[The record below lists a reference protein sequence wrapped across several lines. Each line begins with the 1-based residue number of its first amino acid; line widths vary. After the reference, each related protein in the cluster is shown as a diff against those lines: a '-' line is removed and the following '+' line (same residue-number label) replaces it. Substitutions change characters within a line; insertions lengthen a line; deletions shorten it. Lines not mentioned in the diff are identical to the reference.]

1 MEKVRKCAYGC
12 HNGFQLFGLDV
23 DEARGKTLLV
33 ARGEVG
39 VVLAH
44 ATDAGLERVDGD
56 VLAEIAGCALPVDL
70 KNSSCVS

>member
-1 MEKVRKCAYGC
+1 MGGFVTYGC
-12 HNGFQLFGLDV
+12 HDGLQLFGLDV

-33 ARGEVG
+33 ARGEIG

-56 VLAEIAGCALPVDL
+56 VLAEVAGRALTVDL
-70 KNSSCVS
+70 KNSPCVS